1 MKNKRRTTKQTGDF
15 GERRAARYLRWRG
28 YFIKDR
34 NYRAGK
40 YEIDLVAV
48 SWRTVAFVEVKT
60 RSYRAEELASA
71 PPPSLA
77 VDADKIHFTRA
88 AAMRY
93 LREHP
98 TNKRPRMDVIEVW
111 LVDGK
116 VRRVRWIRG
125 AY

>member
-1 MKNKRRTTKQTGDF
+1 M
-15 GERRAARYLRWRG
+15 
-28 YFIKDR
+28 
-34 NYRAGK
+34 
-40 YEIDLVAV
+40 
-48 SWRTVAFVEVKT
+48 
-60 RSYRAEELASA
+60 
-71 PPPSLA
+71 
-77 VDADKIHFTRA
+77 DADKIRFTRA